1 MEEIYNGRGNEAFYD
16 EYIDFINYV
25 FGFNGNSRDFKK
37 LLPKLYKTQYKP
49 VESSYITLENGNIR
63 AAVGAFDH
71 EITVCGDTLK
81 CRGIGNVAVH
91 PYARSKGY
99 MKTLMNMAVN
109 DMIADGVDLS
119 ILGGRRQRYNY
130 FSYEKTGVSY
140 NFSLNSDNMRHCF
153 GKDRSAYHTLTVR
166 KLEENDEA
174 ALDAVSALLSE
185 QVYNPMRERAR
196 LYDILVSWQ
205 NVPCVFEKD
214 GTVVG
219 FCVIGDKNKVCEI
232 VLADKADFINAI
244 VTLYDCLHESTLVV
258 SLPAFC
264 SEYINAL
271 YRVCEGY
278 ELGTEKSFSV
288 LNYKNVLSAFLKL
301 KATYTELPEGELAM
315 LIHGVAGDEKLR
327 IYIRGDAARVE
338 EYDGEVD
345 IELDHIDAINVLFSP
360 FCPIRD
366 TLSHFARILLPLPLW
381 LFYTDAV

>member
-1 MEEIYNGRGNEAFYD
+1 MGEIYNGRGNEAFYD

-49 VESSYITLENGNIR
+49 VENSYITLEDGNIR

-71 EITVCGDTLK
+71 EIKVCGDVLK
-81 CRGIGNVAVH
+81 CRGIGGVSVH
-91 PYARSKGY
+91 PYSRSKGY
-99 MKTLMNMAVN
+99 MKTLMNMSVN

-153 GKDRSAYHTLTVR
+153 GKDRSAYHTLAVR
-166 KLEENDEA
+166 KIEENDEA
-174 ALDAVSALLSE
+174 ALDAISALLSE
-185 QVYNPMRERAR
+185 QVYNPMRERDR

-219 FCVIGDKNKVCEI
+219 FCVVGDKNKVCEI
-232 VLADKADFINAI
+232 VLADKTDFINAI

>member
-1 MEEIYNGRGNEAFYD
+1 MGELYNGRGNEAFYD
-16 EYIDFINYV
+16 EYVDFINYV
-25 FGFNGNSRDFKK
+25 FGFNGNSHDFKK

-49 VESSYITLENGNIR
+49 VENSYITLEDGNIR

-71 EITVCGDTLK
+71 EISVCGETLK

-91 PYARSKGY
+91 PYARSKGF
-99 MKTLMNMAVN
+99 MKTLMNMAVQ
-109 DMIADGVDLS
+109 DMIADGIDLS

-140 NFSLNSDNMRHCF
+140 NFSINGDNMRHVF
-153 GKDRSAYHTLTVR
+153 GKDRTAYHTLSVR
-166 KLEENDEA
+166 KLEATDDA
-174 ALDAVSALLSE
+174 ALDAISKLLSE
-185 QVYNPMRERAR
+185 QAYNPMRDRAR

-214 GTVVG
+214 GRFAG
-219 FCVIGDKNKVCEI
+219 FCVIGDNKKIYEI

-244 VTLYDCLHESTLVV
+244 VTLYDCLHESTMIVV
-258 SLPAFC
+258 LPAFC

-301 KATYTELPEGELAM
+301 KATYTELPEGELSM

-366 TLSHFARILLPLPLW
+366 TLPHFARILLPLPLW
-381 LFYTDAV
+381 LFYADAV

>member
-1 MEEIYNGRGNEAFYD
+1 MGEIYNGRGNEAFYD

-25 FGFNGNSRDFKK
+25 FGFNGNVKDFKK

-49 VESSYITLENGNIR
+49 VENSYITLEDGNIR

-119 ILGGRRQRYNY
+119 VLGGRRQRYNY

-153 GKDRSAYHTLTVR
+153 GKDRSAYHTLMVR

-174 ALDAVSALLSE
+174 ALDAISKLLSE
-185 QVYNPMRERAR
+185 QAYNPMRERER

-214 GTVVG
+214 GRVAG
-219 FCVIGDKNKVCEI
+219 FCVIGDKNRIYEI
-232 VLADKADFINAI
+232 VLADKADFMNAI
-244 VTLYDCLHESTLVV
+244 VTLYDCMNEPTMTVC
-258 SLPAFC
+258 LPAFC
-264 SEYINAL
+264 PEYINAL

-301 KATYTELPEGELAM
+301 KATYTELPEGELSM

-360 FCPIRD
+360 FYPIRD

-381 LFYTDAV
+381 LFYADAV

>member
-1 MEEIYNGRGNEAFYD
+1 MGEIYNGRGNEAFYD

-49 VESSYITLENGNIR
+49 VENSYITLEDGNIR

-71 EITVCGDTLK
+71 EIKVCGDVLK
-81 CRGIGNVAVH
+81 CRGIGGVSVH
-91 PYARSKGY
+91 PYSRSKGY
-99 MKTLMNMAVN
+99 MKTLMNMSVN

-153 GKDRSAYHTLTVR
+153 GKDRSAYHTLAVR
-166 KLEENDEA
+166 KIEENDEA
-174 ALDAVSALLSE
+174 ALDAISALLSE
-185 QVYNPMRERAR
+185 QVYNPMRERNR

-214 GTVVG
+214 GAVVG
-219 FCVIGDKNKVCEI
+219 FCIIGDKNKICEI

-244 VTLYDCLHESTLVV
+244 VTLYDCLHESTLTVC
-258 SLPAFC
+258 LPAFC
-264 SEYINAL
+264 PEYINAL
-271 YRVCEGY
+271 YKVCEGY
-278 ELGTEKSFSV
+278 ELGTAKSFSV
-288 LNYKNVLSAFLKL
+288 INYKNVLSAFLKL
-301 KATYTELPEGELAM
+301 KATYTELPEGELSM

-381 LFYTDAV
+381 LFYADAV

>member
-1 MEEIYNGRGNEAFYD
+1 MSEIYNGRGNEAFYD

-25 FGFNGNSRDFKK
+25 FGFNGNSHDFKK
-37 LLPKLYKTQYKP
+37 LLPKLYRTQYKP
-49 VESSYITLENGNIR
+49 VENSYITLEDGNIR

-71 EITVCGDTLK
+71 ETAICGDVLK

-99 MKTLMNMAVN
+99 MKTLMNMSVS

-140 NFSLNSDNMRHCF
+140 NFLLNSDNMRHVF
-153 GKDRSAYHTLTVR
+153 GKDRTAYHTLTVR
-166 KLEENDEA
+166 KLESNDEA
-174 ALDAVSALLSE
+174 ALDAISDLLVE
-185 QVYNPMRERAR
+185 QVYNPMRDRTR

-205 NVPCVFEKD
+205 NVPYVFEKN
-214 GTVVG
+214 GKVAG
-219 FCVIGDKNKVCEI
+219 FCIVGDNKKIYEI
-232 VLADKADFINAI
+232 VLADKSDFINSI
-244 VTLYDCLHESTLVV
+244 ICFYDFIQTSTLTVC
-258 SLPAFC
+258 LPAFC

-278 ELGTEKSFSV
+278 ELSTEKSFSV

-301 KATYTELPEGELAM
+301 KATYTELPEGEIAM

-327 IYIRGDAARVE
+327 IYIRGDAAQVE

-345 IELDHIDAINVLFSP
+345 IELDHIDAMNVLFSP

-381 LFYTDAV
+381 LFYADAV